1 MSKKKN
7 PLKDLDMFLKQQ
19 ASSLVDPTP
28 LSELVAKEIKEEKSS
43 ATAKPVQVAPN
54 VSDDLMKQLSDLA
67 LSDKRALYDL
77 LIELAEMDDS
87 PENAMLINTVLYLKN
102 GDNWQE
108 AVRQYWRNR

>member
-28 LSELVAKEIKEEKSS
+28 LSELVEKEMKEEN
-43 ATAKPVQVAPN
+43 TAAQPQVQISTH
-54 VSDDLMKQLSDLA
+54 VSVELAKQLKELA
-67 LSDKRALYDL
+67 RTDKRALYDL
-77 LIELAEMDDS
+77 LIELAEKEDS

-102 GDNWQE
+102 AENWQE